1 MVDHLGSLLSYL
13 AAQTPEAT
21 LVGPDVEISGA
32 ASDSRLVS
40 PGNLFAA
47 MKGANLDGHDFADE
61 AVANGASALL
71 VSRKLPYD
79 LPQIIVPSV
88 RRVLGKISSLI
99 YDNPSSKMRVVG
111 VTGTNGKTTT
121 TYMIETALEFAGIRS
136 GLIGTIET
144 KIAGQSIPALF
155 TTPEAPSLQK
165 WLADMA
171 DDGVDTAVMEVSSHG
186 IDQHR
191 IDGTWFELAVFTNL
205 TAEHLDYH
213 GTIEQ
218 YYATKAQLFESGRT
232 KQALICIDDE
242 WGERLSSQVSVPVVT
257 FGTSEKADYQI
268 KDISIS
274 HDGTTFNLEGPDVST
289 EIFSPIVGICNSQN
303 AAAAFLTLHILGIDT
318 SAAVKGIRSCK
329 AVSGRFQRLELGQP
343 MEVIIDYAHTPGAIR
358 SLIETARSL
367 SSDDSEIFIVAGARG
382 GRDRLKRPELG
393 RALASANH
401 AILTIDSPGDED
413 PFSIIEQLL
422 AGTIDMPE
430 GRISIEPDREK
441 AIQLAINS
449 ASPGDT
455 VLIVGRGHEKSLRI
469 GSQKIHLDDV
479 EVATNAI
486 KALAQGS
493 YHPRVQLYARS

>member
-1 MVDHLGSLLSYL
+1 VVDHLGSLLSYL

-99 YDNPSSKMRVVG
+99 YDNPSSKMRVIG

-171 DDGVDTAVMEVSSHG
+171 DDRVDTAVMEVS
-186 IDQHR
+186 
-191 IDGTWFELAVFTNL
+191 
-205 TAEHLDYH
+205 
-213 GTIEQ
+213 
-218 YYATKAQLFESGRT
+218 
-232 KQALICIDDE
+232 
-242 WGERLSSQVSVPVVT
+242 
-257 FGTSEKADYQI
+257 
-268 KDISIS
+268 
-274 HDGTTFNLEGPDVST
+274 
-289 EIFSPIVGICNSQN
+289 
-303 AAAAFLTLHILGIDT
+303 
-318 SAAVKGIRSCK
+318 
-329 AVSGRFQRLELGQP
+329 
-343 MEVIIDYAHTPGAIR
+343 
-358 SLIETARSL
+358 
-367 SSDDSEIFIVAGARG
+367 
-382 GRDRLKRPELG
+382 
-393 RALASANH
+393 
-401 AILTIDSPGDED
+401 
-413 PFSIIEQLL
+413 
-422 AGTIDMPE
+422 
-430 GRISIEPDREK
+430 
-441 AIQLAINS
+441 
-449 ASPGDT
+449 
-455 VLIVGRGHEKSLRI
+455 
-469 GSQKIHLDDV
+469 
-479 EVATNAI
+479 
-486 KALAQGS
+486 
-493 YHPRVQLYARS
+493 